1 MLSKLRKIFIIS
13 FAISII
19 LGISIPLTFSQAPT
33 SENNIIIAPSIPGGV
48 LPFAIPTTGSSAS
61 FTFYVINENPTTE
74 TVTVYLNGNQYTT
87 LDLPAYSY
95 KPVTL
100 SLPIGQNVI
109 NVGSQ
114 SLTVNV
120 AKVST
125 IVNGEALLNGS
136 VSSMLINAQAGYNY
150 VVNLT
155 ITKITNWNT
164 SSEEV
169 TYSSDVYTNMYNG
182 LYPIIP
188 SLEIPIQNSSLILIK
203 IPPYIPQGLYYFFNY
218 IYFYNFSNYQQ
229 VLGYIPYIIFVNVS
243 YGLNGSIV
251 TTNTYTSNGI
261 TVSFTTQNGYTYI
274 LSKYPF
280 SIGDKVILHVIPTSS
295 SQVFTSVLDNY
306 TTVLYLS
313 QVQYTL
319 SYYGS
324 NATEFAYTNSWVEF
338 KIPQQFTTSQYQINI
353 TYVTPTGIVSTG
365 LMPVITSTT
374 STSTTTTTTS
384 STTTT
389 PTSSTSTTTSSTS
402 STTTTTTSTSTTSTT
417 TTSSTSS
424 TTTTTS
430 TTTTSSTT
438 TSTSTTTT
446 PTSSTS
452 TTSLPT
458 TTSTTTSTSTSP
470 FISTT
475 VAIIIAIIIVVIV
488 VIAIVLLRR
497 S

>member
-48 LPFAIPTTGSSAS
+48 LPVAIPTTGSSAS
-61 FTFYVINENPTTE
+61 FTFYVINGNPTTE

-100 SLPIGQNVI
+100 SLPIGKNVI

-136 VSSMLINAQAGYNY
+136 VSSMLINAQAGHNY

-155 ITKITNWNT
+155 VTKITNWNT

-353 TYVTPTGIVSTG
+353 TYVTPTGIISTG

-384 STTTT
+384 STT
-389 PTSSTSTTTSSTS
+389 STTTTSTSSTS
-402 STTTTTTSTSTTSTT
+402 STTTTSTISTSSSTTTTTSTTTSTTTTSSTTSTTTSTSTTSTT
-417 TTSSTSS
+417 TSTTSSTTTSLP
-424 TTTTTS
+424 TTTTS
-430 TTTTSSTT
+430 TTT
-438 TSTSTTTT
+438 
-446 PTSSTS
+446 
-452 TTSLPT
+452 
-458 TTSTTTSTSTSP
+458 SP
-470 FISTT
+470 SISTT
-475 VAIIIAIIIVVIV
+475 VAIIIAIIIVVIL

>member
-1 MLSKLRKIFIIS
+1 MLSRLRKIFIIS

-100 SLPIGQNVI
+100 SLPIGKNVI

-136 VSSMLINAQAGYNY
+136 VSSMLINAQAGHNY

-353 TYVTPTGIVSTG
+353 TYVTPTGIISTG

-384 STTTT
+384 S
-389 PTSSTSTTTSSTS
+389 STSTTTTTSTSSTTTTSTISTSTSTTTTTTTSTTTTTTTTS

-417 TTSSTSS
+417 TTTTSTTTTSLS
-424 TTTTTS
+424 TTTTTTTS
-430 TTTTSSTT
+430 TT
-438 TSTSTTTT
+438 
-446 PTSSTS
+446 
-452 TTSLPT
+452 
-458 TTSTTTSTSTSP
+458 TSP

-475 VAIIIAIIIVVIV
+475 VAIIIAIIIVV
-488 VIAIVLLRR
+488 
-497 S
+497 